1 MSSFRYFEQIFKIRF
16 RYNLMS
22 VFQIFVLPII
32 IRAKKSWTKNKRC
45 TPHSSLNLKR
55 DKKSSL
61 WCTNRK
67 CTMMM
72 KRAEKWP
79 FPPAKN
85 HFEKKLLSTVQLD
98 PHFTWLAWGDKETV
112 QKNLKDST
120 QNIVEPTYNKN
131 ENSIR
136 NYSRTFGKHFVKI
149 SKWGHRFEK
158 CTLKSE
164 QHVLCK

>member
-85 HFEKKLLSTVQLD
+85 HFEKKLLSTSWPTFYMTCLRRQGDSAKKKTWKTVHKILLSQLTTRMRIQSGTT
-98 PHFTWLAWGDKETV
+98 PELLE
-112 QKNLKDST
+112 
-120 QNIVEPTYNKN
+120 
-131 ENSIR
+131 SI
-136 NYSRTFGKHFVKI
+136 
-149 SKWGHRFEK
+149 
-158 CTLKSE
+158 L
-164 QHVLCK
+164 

>member
-85 HFEKKLLSTVQLD
+85 HFEKKLLSTSWPTFYVTCLRKQED
-98 PHFTWLAWGDKETV
+98 SAK
-112 QKNLKDST
+112 KLKHST
-120 QNIVEPTYNKN
+120 QNIVKQTYNKN

>member
-79 FPPAKN
+79 FPQAKN
-85 HFEKKLLSTVQLD
+85 TIWRSYFQHLD
-98 PHFTWLAWGDKETV
+98 PHFTGLAWGDKRTEQTKIC
-112 QKNLKDST
+112 QLPPSSKYSDAPTRKDKG
-120 QNIVEPTYNKN
+120 VA
-131 ENSIR
+131 
-136 NYSRTFGKHFVKI
+136 
-149 SKWGHRFEK
+149 
-158 CTLKSE
+158 L
-164 QHVLCK
+164 L

>member
-79 FPPAKN
+79 FPQAKN
-85 HFEKKLLSTVQLD
+85 HFEKKLLSTSWPTFYMTCLRRQ
-98 PHFTWLAWGDKETV
+98 GDSAKKPERQYTKYCWANL
-112 QKNLKDST
+112 QQEWEFNPELLQNFWKAFCKNK
-120 QNIVEPTYNKN
+120 
-131 ENSIR
+131 
-136 NYSRTFGKHFVKI
+136 
-149 SKWGHRFEK
+149 
-158 CTLKSE
+158 
-164 QHVLCK
+164 

>member
-1 MSSFRYFEQIFKIRF
+1 MSSFRYFEQIFKITF

-32 IRAKKSWTKNKRC
+32 IRAEKSWTKNKRC
-45 TPHSSLNLKR
+45 NPHTV
-55 DKKSSL
+55 L
-61 WCTNRK
+61 WIWKGTRRVAYDALTGN
-67 CTMMM
+67 
-72 KRAEKWP
+72 APWWWSVQ
-79 FPPAKN
+79 KN
-85 HFEKKLLSTVQLD
+85 DLSRQQKITSRRSYFQHLD

-112 QKNLKDST
+112 QKDLKDST

-149 SKWGHRFEK
+149 SKWGHRLEK